1 MIAVATI
8 GEQFSQIASSG
19 PMLLAIPIAVIAG
32 IISFLSPC
40 VLPLVPGYLGYVTGL
55 AGKSLEDQKT
65 LRVVI
70 GVFLFM
76 LGFSAVFVSIG
87 LVFSLTGILL
97 SAWADVINRIM
108 GAIVIVAG
116 IIFMGGLSLLQRE
129 WRIKSR
135 PQAGLWGAPL
145 LGGTFAFSWAP
156 CMGPTLA
163 AVLALTTSFGPTGS
177 GALLRGTILTLS
189 YCLGLGIPFLLVSL
203 LLIRGGGR
211 MRWVKDHHVAITRAG
226 GAVLI
231 GIGILLITGVW
242 TQWVNGLQGL
252 IGGFSTVV

>member
-1 MIAVATI
+1 MMATI

-19 PMLLAIPIAVIAG
+19 PMLLAVPVAVAAG
-32 IISFLSPC
+32 VISFLSPC

-65 LRVVI
+65 YRVLG

-76 LGFSAVFVSIG
+76 LGFSIVFVAIG

-108 GAIVIVAG
+108 GAIVIIAG
-116 IIFMGGLSLLQRE
+116 IIFMGGLRFLQRE

-163 AVLALTTSFGPTGS
+163 AVLALTTSFGPTGTD
-177 GALLRGTILTLS
+177 ALLRGTILTLS

-226 GAVLI
+226 GTVLI

-242 TQWVNGLQGL
+242 TQWVNGLQGF
-252 IGGFSTVV
+252 IGGYVTVI